1 MCVILHAKKK
11 KHIRRE
17 EIQEAMTRNSSGFYM
32 VRLFKTIKGAP
43 AREHI
48 RTMAQAELF
57 EFFDNKV
64 QPDDEIVM
72 HARIPS
78 YGSSGLQ
85 NVHGWEVDNIQF
97 CHNMSIRAIDGFRDQ
112 FPDWKDL
119 TDSEFFFKKLFI
131 PYYRSLGDQAYKDGK
146 FHPDLDKFVTWICG
160 AINKFCFVMP
170 DNTVIRYGNWVTES
184 DRKEGDEIAF
194 YASNSTYKTYVP
206 AWSSY
211 QRGGGAAGAAGFH
224 GDESSSTNHPDDFD
238 DPYGYDY
245 DYFESKTS
253 AKSKDDEAKEMVL
266 ECRSYQELAKAAL
279 QHLVLENV
287 TQTRELDFLEENL
300 DSPYSKIKPRFWN
313 EDVFSFITDGLPDL
327 VNASTNEIVTFLDE
341 YAEILGKQIKKA
353 KSRLLTFSVYTCEDA
368 ISLYEEEVEA
378 YALVLNTSFDF
389 DTTSANKFAVAF
401 QPSTTKSGSP
411 TMKRMV
417 PNDMFVP
424 PRSYEDDMVEAIT
437 QLLEF
442 IQLSDEEIATKIL
455 QEEDEEQEE
464 LDDTRTLLS

>member
-11 KHIRRE
+11 KHVRRE
-17 EIQEAMTRNSSGFYM
+17 EIQEAMTRNNSGFYM
-32 VRLFKTIKGAP
+32 VRLFKTVTGAP
-43 AREHI
+43 AHEHI
-48 RTMAQAELF
+48 RTMAQADLL

-78 YGSSGLQ
+78 YGTSGIQ
-85 NVHGWEVDNIQF
+85 NVHGWEVDGIQF

-112 FPDWKDL
+112 FPEWKDL

-160 AINKFCFVMP
+160 TINKFCFVMP
-170 DNTVIRYGNWVTES
+170 DNTVIRYGNWVTEP
-184 DRKEGDEIAF
+184 DRKEGDEVAF
-194 YASNSTYKTYVP
+194 YASNTTYKVYVP
-206 AWSSY
+206 AWSPY
-211 QRGGGAAGAAGFH
+211 QKGGGAAGAAGFRWGH
-224 GDESSSTNHPDDFD
+224 NSRHEHNHRHDYDVDEN
-238 DPYGYDY
+238 PYGYDY
-245 DYFESKTS
+245 DYY
-253 AKSKDDEAKEMVL
+253 KDDATKAEDEEAKEVVL

-287 TQTRELDFLEENL
+287 TQTRELDFIEDNLE
-300 DSPYSKIKPRFWN
+300 SPYSWIKPKLWS
-313 EDVFSFITDGLPDL
+313 EDVFSFLTDGIPDL

-341 YAEILGKQIKKA
+341 YAAVLGERVKKTE
-353 KSRLLTFSVYTCEDA
+353 SRLLTFGVHVCEDA
-368 ISLYEEEVEA
+368 LDMYDGAVKA

-389 DTTSANKFAVAF
+389 NAATASKFAVAF
-401 QPSTTKSGSP
+401 QPSVTKSGGP

-424 PRSYEDDMVEAIT
+424 PRSYEDDMVNAIER
-437 QLLEF
+437 LLEF
-442 IQLSDEEIATKIL
+442 IQLSDDEIAIRLL
-455 QEEDEEQEE
+455 QEEDEEQEG
-464 LDDTRTLLS
+464 T

>member
-11 KHIRRE
+11 KHVRRE
-17 EIQEAMTRNSSGFYM
+17 EIQEAMTRNNSGFYM
-32 VRLFKTIKGAP
+32 VRLFKTVTGAP

-48 RTMAQAELF
+48 RTMAQAELL

-78 YGSSGLQ
+78 YGTSGLQ
-85 NVHGWEVDNIQF
+85 NVHGWEVDGIQF

-160 AINKFCFVMP
+160 ATNKFCFVMP
-170 DNTVIRYGNWVTES
+170 DGIVIRYGSWVTEP

-194 YASNSTYKTYVP
+194 YASNSTYKVYVP
-206 AWSSY
+206 TWSPY
-211 QRGGGAAGAAGFH
+211 QRGGKAAGAAGFRWGH
-224 GDESSSTNHPDDFD
+224 KSHHDDYDCDE

-245 DYFESKTS
+245 GYYKNDTAE
-253 AKSKDDEAKEMVL
+253 AENEEAKEMVL

-287 TQTRELDFLEENL
+287 TQTRELDFIEDNLE
-300 DSPYSKIKPRFWN
+300 SPYSCIKPKLWD
-313 EDVFSFITDGLPDL
+313 EDVFSFLTDGFPDL
-327 VNASTNEIVTFLDE
+327 VNATATEIVTFLDE
-341 YAEILGKQIKKA
+341 YATILGERIKKTE
-353 KSRLLTFSVYTCEDA
+353 SRLLTFGVHVCEDA
-368 ISLYEEEVEA
+368 LDAYDDAVKT

-389 DTTSANKFAVAF
+389 NATAASKFAVAF
-401 QPSTTKSGSP
+401 QPSVTKSGSP

-417 PNDMFVP
+417 SNDMFVP
-424 PRSYEDDMVEAIT
+424 PRSHEDDMVNAIT
-437 QLLEF
+437 RLLEF
-442 IQLSDEEIATKIL
+442 IKLSDDEIANEIL
-455 QEEDEEQEE
+455 QDAEEEAK
-464 LDDTRTLLS
+464 